1 MPSIL
6 ADNPFVRVTVTNFF
20 FFLSMNGFILL
31 PLYITDLGGTEVEV
45 GVVMGLY
52 NAVGIVCQPLVG
64 PWVDAFG
71 RRPFMLLGVGLALAA
86 ALLAAAAPAI
96 WVLAGVR
103 ALQGVG
109 FSCFFVANY
118 SYVSDIVPPAQRG
131 WALGIYGVAGLVGTA
146 VAPLLSEWTIRR
158 YGFPPLF
165 LLAAGVMVVAGS
177 FVWGLRER
185 QREMAPPVR
194 GFWERGGF
202 AEAFQLSMAVTL
214 FFGLGAGT
222 IFVFLPTFA
231 EHLGVRALA
240 LFYTAYSL
248 AAIGVRVFGGR
259 LSDVHGRRAVIVP
272 SMFAQ
277 TGATALL
284 ALIAVLVTKT
294 SATPV
299 VPVLFLAGLMSG
311 GAHGFLYPGLAA
323 LVTDRTPETRRAVV
337 VSIFSAVFLAG
348 QTTGAFVFGYVTHA
362 VGYAVMWT
370 ALTALLAA
378 GSALSLKL
386 EREIG

>member
-1 MPSIL
+1 VPIL
-6 ADNPFVRVTVTNFF
+6 ADNPFLRVTVTNFF

-31 PLYITDLGGTEVEV
+31 PLHITSLGGTEVEV
-45 GVVMGLY
+45 GVIMGLY

-64 PWVDAFG
+64 PWVDALG
-71 RRPFMLLGVGLALAA
+71 RRPFMLLGVGLALVA
-86 ALLAAAAPAI
+86 ALLAAAVPEI
-96 WVLAGVR
+96 GVLALVR
-103 ALQGVG
+103 VLQGLA

-118 SYVSDIVPPAQRG
+118 SYVIDLVPPAQRG

-146 VAPLLSEWTIRR
+146 VAPLLGEWTIRR
-158 YGFPPLF
+158 YGFRPLYT
-165 LLAAGVMVVAGS
+165 LSAGVMVLAAS

-185 QREMAPPVR
+185 AREGSPPVR
-194 GFWERGGF
+194 GFPWERGGL
-202 AEAFQLSMAVTL
+202 AEAAQLSMAVTL

-231 EHLGVRALA
+231 EHLGVRTLA

-248 AAIGVRVFGGR
+248 SAIAVRVFGGR
-259 LSDVHGRRAVIVP
+259 LSDVHGRRVVIVP

-277 TGATALL
+277 AGATALL
-284 ALIAVLVTKT
+284 ATVAFLVSRT

-299 VPVLFLAGLMSG
+299 VPVLFVTGLLAG

-323 LVTDRTPETRRAVV
+323 LVTDRTPETRRGVV
-337 VSIFSAVFLAG
+337 VGIFSAVFLAG

-362 VGYAVMWT
+362 VGYAFMWA
-370 ALTALLAA
+370 ALTSLLFLGAALA
-378 GSALSLKL
+378 LKL
-386 EREIG
+386 ERK

>member
-1 MPSIL
+1 MPLIL
-6 ADNPFVRVTVTNFF
+6 ADNPFARVTVTNFF
-20 FFLSMNGFILL
+20 FFLSMNAFILL
-31 PLYITDLGGTEVEV
+31 PLYITRLGGTEVEV
-45 GVVMGLY
+45 GVIMGLY

-86 ALLAAAAPAI
+86 ALLAATAPAI
-96 WVLAGVR
+96 GVLALVR
-103 ALQGVG
+103 VLQGLG

-118 SYVSDIVPPAQRG
+118 SYVIDLVAPAQRG
-131 WALGIYGVAGLVGTA
+131 WVLGIYGVAGLVGTA
-146 VAPLLSEWTIRR
+146 VAPLLGEWTIRR
-158 YGFPPLF
+158 YGFAPLF
-165 LLAAGVMVVAGS
+165 MLSAGVMVVAGS

-185 QREMAPPVR
+185 AREDRPPVR
-194 GFWERGGF
+194 GFWERGGL
-202 AEAFQLSMAVTL
+202 AEAFQLSMGVTL

-248 AAIGVRVFGGR
+248 SAIGVRVFGGR

-272 SMFAQ
+272 SMYAQ
-277 TGATALL
+277 AVATALL
-284 ALIAVLVTKT
+284 AAIAFLVTKT

-299 VPVLFLAGLMSG
+299 VPVLFLAGLLSG

-323 LVTDRTPETRRAVV
+323 LVTDRTPETRRGVV
-337 VSIFSAVFLAG
+337 VGIFSAVFLAG
-348 QTTGAFVFGYVTHA
+348 QTAGAFVFGYVTHA
-362 VGYAVMWT
+362 IGYAFMWT
-370 ALTALLAA
+370 ALTALLVL
-378 GSALSLKL
+378 GSTLALKL
-386 EREIG
+386 EGK

>member
-1 MPSIL
+1 
-6 ADNPFVRVTVTNFF
+6 
-20 FFLSMNGFILL
+20 MNAFILL
-31 PLYITDLGGTEVEV
+31 PLHITSLGGTEVEV

-64 PWVDAFG
+64 PWVDALG

-86 ALLAAAAPAI
+86 ALFAAAAPAI
-96 WVLAGVR
+96 GVLALVR
-103 ALQGVG
+103 VLQGLA

-118 SYVSDIVPPAQRG
+118 SYVIDIVEPGRRG

-146 VAPLLSEWTIRR
+146 IAPLLGEWTIRR
-158 YGFPPLF
+158 HGFRPLF
-165 LLAAGVMVVAGS
+165 MLAAGVMVVAGS
-177 FVWGLRER
+177 LVWGLRER
-185 QREMAPPVR
+185 EREGSPPVR
-194 GFWERGGF
+194 GFPWERGGL
-202 AEAFQLSMAVTL
+202 AEVFQLSMAVIF

-248 AAIGVRVFGGR
+248 SAIGVRVFGGR
-259 LSDVHGRRAVIVP
+259 LSDIHGRRAVIVP

-284 ALIAVLVTKT
+284 AAVAFSV
-294 SATPV
+294 SRASSTPV
-299 VPVLFLAGLMSG
+299 VPVLFLTGLLAG

-323 LVTDRTPETRRAVV
+323 LVTDHTPETRRGVV
-337 VSIFSAVFLAG
+337 VGIFSAVFLAG
-348 QTTGAFVFGYVTHA
+348 QTTGAFVFGYVAHA
-362 VGYAVMWT
+362 IGYAFMWT
-370 ALTALLAA
+370 GLTSLLFL
-378 GSALSLKL
+378 GSALALKL
-386 EREIG
+386 EGK